1 MDTTRY
7 SKWGGS
13 SEEIPGGHWGRWVH
27 WSRRPLFL
35 ALAIL
40 VATDL
45 WAVILSILLSKA
57 STERAKLLGYQDLLR
72 TNASKQTAALGALKE
87 EVGVCRSCCSRT
99 QTQLQTT
106 RAELGEAQAKLM
118 EQESALRELLE
129 RVTQGLAEAGGDR
142 EDVRPGLFL
151 ALEAVR
157 LQNSSCEP
165 CPTSWLPFG
174 SSCYYFSVRKT
185 TWAEV
190 QGHCADAR
198 GGDFLSHHTSA
209 LEYWI
214 GRKAVQHLCDSQQH
228 PPFNCCNHWLQ
239 GEHSEC
245 WGCEAC
251 VMILGMGL
259 WMDPPCDEKAGRI
272 CEKSVCNCLLQR

>member
-1 MDTTRY
+1 
-7 SKWGGS
+7 
-13 SEEIPGGHWGRWVH
+13 
-27 WSRRPLFL
+27 
-35 ALAIL
+35 
-40 VATDL
+40 
-45 WAVILSILLSKA
+45 
-57 STERAKLLGYQDLLR
+57 
-72 TNASKQTAALGALKE
+72 
-87 EVGVCRSCCSRT
+87 
-99 QTQLQTT
+99 
-106 RAELGEAQAKLM
+106 
-118 EQESALRELLE
+118 LE
-129 RVTQGLAEAGGDR
+129 PSQNPHSLDPAVTQGLAEAGGDR

-214 GRKAVQHLCDSQQH
+214 GRKAVQHLCGPGMEDGGPESILSLDSQQH

-272 CEKSVCNCLLQR
+272 CEKRHGAEPARCSRAMPSAQRGAMHHPGSWNPLAMIFFSPSTTARTNRPGPALSSACTLGPLGLTPSLLLAKVRQLRNGAIWFSCTFLQRGEWYFLQSSLCSLGEHQ